1 MTYKV
6 DINCDLG
13 ESFGNYKLGE
23 TEEILKY
30 ITSVNIACGFHA
42 GDPTVMRETVKM
54 ALKHNVKIGAHP
66 GLPDL
71 VGFGRREMAISPQ
84 EAYDMV
90 VYQIGAL
97 QAFLTTMDAEMQHV
111 KPHGALYNMAAQNQ
125 LLAEAI
131 AQAVYDV
138 SPKLILFGL
147 ASSALTDAGEKV
159 GLQTAHEVF
168 ADRTYQADGSL
179 TSRKLSNA
187 LITNVEQAVQQMIQ
201 FVKTGKVMSQQ
212 GTEVTLRADTIC
224 LHGDREHALQFAR
237 WAKQKL
243 TEEHIV
249 IKHFSKN

>member
-1 MTYKV
+1 MYKV

-13 ESFGNYKLGE
+13 EGFGNYRLGE
-23 TEEILKY
+23 AEEILQY

-42 GDPTVMRETVKM
+42 GDPTVMRETIQL
-54 ALKHNVKIGAHP
+54 ALQYDVKIGAHP

-97 QAFLTTMDAEMQHV
+97 QAFLTTMHAQMQHV
-111 KPHGALYNMAAQNQ
+111 KPHGALYNMAAKNQ
-125 LLAEAI
+125 VLAEAI

-147 ASSALTDAGEKV
+147 ASSALTEAGEKI

-168 ADRTYQADGSL
+168 ADRTYQSDGTL
-179 TSRKLSNA
+179 TSRNEPNA
-187 LITNVEQAVQQMIQ
+187 LITSGEQAVQQIVQM
-201 FVKTGKVMSQQ
+201 VKHGKVTSQQ
-212 GTEVTLRADTIC
+212 GIDVVLRADTIC
-224 LHGDREHALQFAR
+224 LHGDGEHAVQFAQLVQ
-237 WAKQKL
+237 QKL
-243 TEEHIV
+243 LAEQIV
-249 IKHFSKN
+249 VKAFQ